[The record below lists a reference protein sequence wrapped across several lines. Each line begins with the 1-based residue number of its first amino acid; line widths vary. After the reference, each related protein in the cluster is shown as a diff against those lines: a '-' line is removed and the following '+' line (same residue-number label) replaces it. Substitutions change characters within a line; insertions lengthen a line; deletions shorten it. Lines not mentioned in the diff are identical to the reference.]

1 MLGEAGMKKLFS
13 LKMLD
18 VDDIRKAPLTQY
30 VRWGWYERA
39 LSY

>member
-18 VDDIRKAPLTQY
+18 VDDIRKVFPINMLGGAGTKKLN
-30 VRWGWYERA
+30 
-39 LSY
+39 S